1 MTHIQHQRCATL
13 WLLYVHVTVHRNK
26 FLFNK
31 TNKTHEFP
39 KFYFVKKLYTFRPFP
54 LPIIRSFLLYI
65 RHWYISCRSDD
76 SFQAG
81 SGCSILTLLG
91 SCHQTRKKYTNVECT
106 VENS

>member
-1 MTHIQHQRCATL
+1 MYRQTMVVLGTH
-13 WLLYVHVTVHRNK
+13 Y
-26 FLFNK
+26 FFFFDK

-39 KFYFVKKLYTFRPFP
+39 KYYFVKKLYMFRTFP

-65 RHWYISCRSDD
+65 RRRYISCMFDD

-81 SGCSILTLLG
+81 SGCSILTLPG
-91 SCHQTRKKYTNVECT
+91 SCHKTCKKYTYVECT